1 MGLFY
6 YPYDRVIFPD
16 AGTVDFREIT
26 DDRGLELLAMGK
38 HKFVRLSPDVT
49 KEDLAKLSKAKL
61 KKLLDSVTDEERKKL
76 ESLLG

>member
-1 MGLFY
+1 MAIFS

-38 HKFVRLSPDVT
+38 RHYVRLSPEVT
-49 KEDLAKLSKAKL
+49 KEDLKKLPKAKL
-61 KKLLDSVTDEERKKL
+61 KKLLASVTDEERKKL